1 MKYQSRKKA
10 ILLLADGTIFHGK
23 AVGDK
28 EGTAFGEVCFNTGMT
43 GYQEIFTDPS
53 YFGQLMVT
61 TNVHIGNYGTHE
73 DENESESVK
82 IAGLIC
88 RNFSYEFSR
97 TAANQSLEDYMEK
110 HNLFAIS
117 DIDTRALVS
126 YIRDNG
132 AMNAVMSTDVDNI
145 EALKEKLAAVP
156 NMNGLELASKVST
169 KEPYY
174 FGDENATYKVAA
186 LDIGI
191 KRNILR
197 NIASRDVYIK
207 VFPYNATFE
216 EMSAWNPD
224 GYFLS
229 NGPGDPEPLV
239 DAQNVAKAIIEKNLP
254 LFGICLGHQVISIAN
269 GISTFKMHN
278 GHRGINHPVKNLLTG
293 KGEITSQNHGF
304 AVNREEAEANGNVE
318 ITHVHLN
325 DNTVAGIRLKDKNCF
340 SVQYHPEASPGPHD
354 SAYLFDQFVENIKA
368 HKQTEAKSV

>member
-1 MKYQSRKKA
+1 MKYQKRQIA
-10 ILLLADGTIFHGK
+10 IILLADGTIFYGK
-23 AVGDK
+23 SVGNK
-28 EGTAFGEVCFNTGMT
+28 QGTAFGEVCFNTGMT

-61 TNVHIGNYGTHE
+61 ANAHIGNYGTNA
-73 DENESESVK
+73 DEVESDSIK

-88 RNFSYEFSR
+88 KNFSYDYSR
-97 TAANQSLEDYMEK
+97 DAADQSLEDFLNAN
-110 HNLFAIS
+110 NLFAIS
-117 DIDTRALVS
+117 DVDTRALVS

-132 AMNAVMSTDVDNI
+132 AMNAVITTEIDD
-145 EALKEKLAAVP
+145 LEKLKKQLAEVP
-156 NMNGLELASKVST
+156 SMNGLELASKVST

-174 FGDENATYKVAA
+174 FGDENATYKISA

-191 KRNILR
+191 KKNILR
-197 NIASRDVYIK
+197 NLAKRDAYIK

-216 EMSAWNPD
+216 ELQAFNPD

-239 DAQNVAKAIIEKNLP
+239 EAQALAKEIIKRNLP
-254 LFGICLGHQVISIAN
+254 LFGICLGHQVIALAN
-269 GISTFKMHN
+269 GVSTYKMHN
-278 GHRGINHPVKNLLTG
+278 GHRGINHPIKNLKTG

-304 AVNREEAEANGNVE
+304 AVNREEAESHPDLE

-325 DNTVAGIRLKDKNCF
+325 DNTVAGIAMKSKNCF

-354 SAYLFDQFVENIKA
+354 SSYLFDQFIENIKN
-368 HKQTEAKSV
+368 K